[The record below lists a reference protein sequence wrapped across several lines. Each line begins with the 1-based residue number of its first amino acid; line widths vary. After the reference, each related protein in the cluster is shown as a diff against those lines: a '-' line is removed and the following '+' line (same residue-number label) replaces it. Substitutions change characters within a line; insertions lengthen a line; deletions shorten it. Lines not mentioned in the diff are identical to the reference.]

1 MQDWQAR
8 PRGERRGGD
17 LMGYRMVSLLLVVF
31 AFAWCGVAASQ
42 SPAKPLVADPA
53 LTRSMDQVLKDVS
66 SIQSG
71 MTRTELLRIF
81 TTEGGLSTRDEQRY
95 VYRRCPYIK
104 VMVTFRRPMR
114 MTTGAARRKRSGPA
128 TLFYPSPSP
137 SSNIRSRT
145 DGRLFRRL
153 PAEDCGRPGPRSG
166 Q

>member
-1 MQDWQAR
+1 MR
-8 PRGERRGGD
+8 
-17 LMGYRMVSLLLVVF
+17 YRMVSLLLVVF

-104 VMVTFRRPMR
+104 VMVTFRRPVDADDDWG
-114 MTTGAARRKRSGPA
+114 GAPEEERAGDIILSISKPFLEYSI
-128 TLFYPSPSP
+128 T
-137 SSNIRSRT
+137 
-145 DGRLFRRL
+145 
-153 PAEDCGRPGPRSG
+153 E
-166 Q
+166 